1 MRFIDT
7 KFKVGS
13 LYLINDKY
21 YVCSKS
27 NGYSHRTYFREFPS
41 MRGVYIIFSTLSEVI
56 HICDNV
62 PFSRKSVKG
71 RERVDKWLQQ
81 HPEYLI

>member
-1 MRFIDT
+1 MKFHDVS
-7 KFKVGS
+7 FKVGS
-13 LYLINDKY
+13 LYIINGNS

-27 NGYSHRTYFREFPS
+27 NGHPHGTYFREFPS
-41 MRGVYIIFSTLSEVI
+41 MRGTSLIFSTLSEVT
-56 HICDNV
+56 HTCDNV

-71 RERVDKWLQQ
+71 RERVDRWLQQ